1 MSIFLS
7 VTWVLVIILSFVTAV
22 HLLKKFDLY

>member
-7 VTWVLVIILSFVTAV
+7 VTWMAVVIASYFTAV
-22 HLLKKFDLY
+22 HLLKKLNLY

>member
-7 VTWVLVIILSFVTAV
+7 VTWVTVVIAAYFTAV
-22 HLLKKFDLY
+22 HLLKKFNLY

>member
-7 VTWVLVIILSFVTAV
+7 VTWVLVIIISYVTAV
-22 HLLKKFDLY
+22 RLLKKFNLY